1 MAHQSTS
8 EKFGEALFEL
18 LQNAPDKHADELVEI
33 IKTFR
38 ETYARSY
45 RDVKRQPFA
54 RNIIEAVE
62 EYERFQNAM
71 RA

>member
-38 ETYARSY
+38 ETYHGSY
-45 RDVKRQPFA
+45 AGVKRQPFA
-54 RNIIEAVE
+54 AAVI
-62 EYERFQNAM
+62 
-71 RA
+71 